1 MNTKSQ
7 TTAPNV
13 SLSERAI
20 LVDLTIGR
28 WNARKKDKAVTA
40 EVHAMKKTDKQAGNY
55 RKNLLPFSAPSYE
68 AILTIVNEA
77 RQFHRLNTLPW
88 SDTGLR
94 ILPNAN
100 YMQYTDGMKTREF
113 AFNEAVDAFVPDMPA
128 LKAIAKQKLNGM
140 FCDDD
145 YPDAATL
152 RATFS
157 FTVSPYPLPDT
168 DDMRAKLTEPQV
180 AAIKS
185 QIDYTLRTASIAALR
200 EGWSRLRDAVQHA
213 GEIFADPT
221 ARVTRALF
229 DNLNDTCDLL
239 VRLNPS
245 NDRDFAAMTDEVKTG
260 IAALDRK
267 VVRKD
272 KTARQA
278 AADEAE
284 RITRKMA
291 DVMKGLGQ

>member
-1 MNTKSQ
+1 MKKKTK
-7 TTAPNV
+7 TETEPTF
-13 SLSERAI
+13 SLSERAT

-28 WNARKKDKAVTA
+28 WNARKKDKEVTA

-55 RKNLLPFSAPSYE
+55 RKNLLPFAAPTYE

-100 YMQYTDGMKTREF
+100 YLPYTEGMKTREF
-113 AFNEAVDAFVPDMPA
+113 KFFEAVDAFVPDMPK
-128 LKAIAKQKLNGM
+128 LKAVAAKKLNGM
-140 FCDDD
+140 FRDDD
-145 YPDAATL
+145 YPEPAVL
-152 RATFS
+152 RAAFS
-157 FTVSPYPLPDT
+157 FTVSPYPLPET

-180 AAIKS
+180 AAIKA
-185 QIDYTLRTASIAALR
+185 QIDYTLRNAARAALR
-200 EGWSRLRDAVQHA
+200 EGWDRLREAVKHA
-213 GEIFADPT
+213 GEIFADPS

-239 VRLNPS
+239 VRLNPT
-245 NDRDFAAMTDEVKTG
+245 DDADFATMTEQVKTG

-267 VVRKD
+267 VMRKD

-291 DVMKGLGQ
+291 EVMGGL